1 MSASS
6 DLFCGCG
13 TLFSRRHQQVQQ
25 KKKKFACLYGQTQTP
40 SNYIGDKAEVTNFY
54 YKIFTNCSDNNYS

>member
-25 KKKKFACLYGQTQTP
+25 KKKKSLRACMETQTP
-40 SNYIGDKAEVTNFY
+40 SNYIGDKAEVTTFY
-54 YKIFTNCSDNNYS
+54 YKIFTNCSDNNSN